1 MTRVVMRVVM
11 ILMRVSSGGGGGGGG
26 GGEGCGGLELDDLDA
41 ANINPPPYIIIV
53 ITNIINIKATPPC
66 DHHLRKTHLETPYF
80 NSTKH
85 FFANISIETISHF

>member
-11 ILMRVSSGGGGGGGG
+11 ILMRVSSGGGGGG

-53 ITNIINIKATPPC
+53 ITNIIIIQAVPFRPSFWENSPRA
-66 DHHLRKTHLETPYF
+66 
-80 NSTKH
+80 STKH
-85 FFANISIETISHF
+85 FFANISVETISHFKIFF

>member
-11 ILMRVSSGGGGGGGG
+11 ILMRVSSGGGGG

-53 ITNIINIKATPPC
+53 ITNIIIIKATPPF
-66 DHHLRKTHLETPYF
+66 DHHIRKIHLETPYF

-85 FFANISIETISHF
+85 FFANISIETISHL

>member
-11 ILMRVSSGGGGGGGG
+11 ISMRVSSGGGGG

-53 ITNIINIKATPPC
+53 ITNMDIIIIQATP
-66 DHHLRKTHLETPYF
+66 LRP
-80 NSTKH
+80 
-85 FFANISIETISHF
+85 

>member
-11 ILMRVSSGGGGGGGG
+11 ILMRVSSGVGGGGGGGG

-53 ITNIINIKATPPC
+53 
-66 DHHLRKTHLETPYF
+66 
-80 NSTKH
+80 
-85 FFANISIETISHF
+85 

>member
-11 ILMRVSSGGGGGGGG
+11 ILMRVSSGGGG

-53 ITNIINIKATPPC
+53 
-66 DHHLRKTHLETPYF
+66 
-80 NSTKH
+80 
-85 FFANISIETISHF
+85 

>member
-53 ITNIINIKATPPC
+53 ITDIINI
-66 DHHLRKTHLETPYF
+66 
-80 NSTKH
+80 
-85 FFANISIETISHF
+85 

>member
-11 ILMRVSSGGGGGGGG
+11 ILMRVSSGGGGGGG

-53 ITNIINIKATPPC
+53 ITNTDIIINI
-66 DHHLRKTHLETPYF
+66 
-80 NSTKH
+80 
-85 FFANISIETISHF
+85 